1 MILWNLENCIYP
13 QNSHTANAK
22 YGNQHTVMQT
32 GSAVVEAKA
41 YASQLKNA
49 GFDKGIYEDT
59 NEIAGYSIYT
69 FTAENQNGLSVSL
82 TFASGTTTVSF
93 NKD

>member
-1 MILWNLENCIYP
+1 MM
-13 QNSHTANAK
+13 K
-22 YGNQHTVMQT
+22 T

>member
-1 MILWNLENCIYP
+1 MIVADN
-13 QNSHTANAK
+13 NSI
-22 YGNQHTVMQT
+22 TVMQT

-41 YASQLKNA
+41 YASQLKNV

-93 NKD
+93 NKDSKRSF